1 MEKREANIGAGT
13 SGLACKYI
21 LEKGFNPIVFEAK
34 EGVGGLWNHT
44 IESTKLQNSKET
56 YQFTDFPWP
65 ASVQDVYPTHTQ
77 VLAYLKSYARHF
89 GIISYIKFNSKVI
102 YIDYVGETFEEMESW
117 DLWGVTSKPF
127 HSKGKWHVVVQD
139 TLEPVWY
146 MCLNT
151 CFQFLNNITRI
162 FIHFFTH
169 TYFQKIQITLLK

>member
-1 MEKREANIGAGT
+1 MESYYRVHQAPKFQRNLSI
-13 SGLACKYI
+13 YR
-21 LEKGFNPIVFEAK
+21 
-34 EGVGGLWNHT
+34 
-44 IESTKLQNSKET
+44 
-56 YQFTDFPWP
+56 FPMAWP

-77 VLAYLKSYARHF
+77 VLAYLKSYAQHF

-127 HSKGKWHVVVQD
+127 HSKGKWHIVVQD

-162 FIHFFTH
+162 FIYFFTH
-169 TYFQKIQITLLK
+169 TYF